1 MGINHKGFETILSL
15 EKLDLQG
22 NMLDGHLED
31 GFLLFS
37 TASYCQ
43 FVIQDL
49 CVLVFLVE
57 DQLHQ

>member
-49 CVLVFLVE
+49 CN
-57 DQLHQ
+57 DSSN